1 MSKSSWG
8 VCSIILCAV
17 FAVALTVPAH
27 VGSEVFV
34 VSSSI
39 NGDAN
44 YMFMTENGKFDRPE
58 ILQQTGNTTIN
69 LPFKF
74 SYGNGL
80 GDFNNDGL
88 LDYILAMGWS
98 SGDIYISEKLD
109 VGNQFGEPIF
119 AGNWGLEEEGG
130 FFPMDLAVA
139 DYNEDGNAD
148 FVLSLDSSSHS
159 GLYLGD
165 GAFGFSSELLPAS
178 APYLS
183 AGADAADFNNDGH
196 ADFVIAPRSDEPF
209 FVSLGDGTG
218 KFTTTSFASYD
229 GGAVW
234 GVAAADFTGNGNAD
248 IVAAYYDFLY
258 VYEGAGD
265 GVNFTYLAS
274 YELPFNQSAIDNHD
288 FNDDGLQDLVVA
300 SYDMATGGVAVF
312 LGQVGGT
319 FLHDA
324 TYEGGTG
331 LALNGVSAQPWE
343 PVKNMEPVAV
353 IQPENLEFEVGEE
366 IVFDG
371 SGSYDED
378 GQIDSYEWDFG
389 DAAPAPGADDP
400 TPLPER
406 TANAGTKG
414 TGVNP
419 SHIYQASGTYL
430 VSLLVVDDKGSTASV
445 QAEVVVHPK
454 AEPAPLAVK
463 VKFYRYKHFRSWS
476 KHKSHRAKYLRAR
489 IEFPEG
495 YDAHNVERA
504 SVCIV
509 PDDAPAICAQPK
521 KRSAFWEKLLKRL
534 RKYRKPRKSVS
545 VKFDGHAVMGAL
557 VDPSAAET
565 ELTVKG
571 KILHNGEWVEFEG
584 TGDLDRLKRSKKKYY
599 RKY

>member
-300 SYDMATGGVAVF
+300 SYDMATGVWPYSWAK
-312 LGQVGGT
+312 LVGHFCMT
-319 FLHDA
+319 RH
-324 TYEGGTG
+324 
-331 LALNGVSAQPWE
+331 
-343 PVKNMEPVAV
+343 M
-353 IQPENLEFEVGEE
+353 
-366 IVFDG
+366 
-371 SGSYDED
+371 
-378 GQIDSYEWDFG
+378 
-389 DAAPAPGADDP
+389 
-400 TPLPER
+400 
-406 TANAGTKG
+406 
-414 TGVNP
+414 
-419 SHIYQASGTYL
+419 
-430 VSLLVVDDKGSTASV
+430 
-445 QAEVVVHPK
+445 K
-454 AEPAPLAVK
+454 AEPVWHSMACRPSPGNRSKIWNPLRSSNRKIWNSKSVRKSCSTVRVPMMKTVKSTVMNGILGMRHRHPARMTRHPYRSVRRMPAPKALESIRHISTRQAVLIWSPCWLSMTK
-463 VKFYRYKHFRSWS
+463 VRPQASRPRSW
-476 KHKSHRAKYLRAR
+476 
-489 IEFPEG
+489 
-495 YDAHNVERA
+495 
-504 SVCIV
+504 CIL
-509 PDDAPAICAQPK
+509 
-521 KRSAFWEKLLKRL
+521 KLNRL
-534 RKYRKPRKSVS
+534 HS
-545 VKFDGHAVMGAL
+545 
-557 VDPSAAET
+557 
-565 ELTVKG
+565 
-571 KILHNGEWVEFEG
+571 
-584 TGDLDRLKRSKKKYY
+584 RSKSNFTGISIFVPGQST
-599 RKY
+599 RAIEPSISEPGSSSPRDMTLTT